1 MNDIEKELYADKIKE
16 LEQKVKQL
24 EEDKRTLKTENLT
37 LERVMSMSFQI
48 LGLLEREFI
57 KLA

>member
-48 LGLLEREFI
+48 LGLWRGNL
-57 KLA
+57 